1 MDKQQTRGTAKE
13 DRMDQDIRIVVAQR
27 GWIFVGEYSEE
38 DGHAGLG
45 HAKCIRRWGTTKG
58 LGQLAEVGPQSGTVL
73 DHAGVVRVPMAN
85 KIADI
90 ACIGGKWS
98 L

>member
-1 MDKQQTRGTAKE
+1 
-13 DRMDQDIRIVVAQR
+13 MDQDIRIVIAQR

-38 DGHAGLG
+38 GEHAIL
-45 HAKCIRRWGTTKG
+45 HNAKCIRRWGTTKG
-58 LGQLAEVGPQSGTVL
+58 LGQLAEDGPQSSTIL
-73 DHAGVVRVPMAN
+73 DHAGVVRVPMAS